1 MRVRLHQLNPTV
13 GDIDGNVAAIRS
25 AYEAASAHNI
35 DLLIVTELATCGYPP
50 MDLLERRSFLD
61 RLLRA
66 NAELTAITGSTALA
80 FGTVTEAP
88 VTCSRPIFNSVIVA
102 RHGRVL
108 SEVRKT
114 LLPTYDIFD
123 EFRYFEPNTEFAP
136 VVLDGISFG
145 FTICEDIWNAENE
158 IVYHRYLVNPAE
170 ELVNRGANV
179 IVNVSAS
186 PFSKRKADIRLQ
198 MLRNHVAKLNV
209 PILYANQAGANTE
222 VLFDGDSMALGVDG
236 EVIATAGFFEAAYC
250 DVDLS
255 ADGSMRSVG
264 VSNPREFVQEERV
277 FQALVMGLRDYFRK
291 SGLPPKALLG
301 LSGGIDSAL
310 VAVIAAEALGTD
322 AVMGITMPSE
332 YSSSGSVDDSVILAK
347 NLGIR
352 IETVSIR
359 SMYDQALNTLEP
371 LFSGTEFSFAEE
383 NLQSRIRGQLL
394 MAVSNKFGHL
404 VLNTGNKSEMAVGYC
419 TLYGD
424 MAGGLSV
431 ISDVYKTEVYAIC
444 RWLNEFYYQREVIP
458 NAILTKAPS
467 AELRP
472 DQKDSDSLPEY
483 DILDGILR
491 AYIEEQKPLTEIVA
505 TGYDAATVDRVV
517 RLTDGAEYK
526 RRQAPPGLRI
536 SAKAFG
542 IGRRLPIV
550 QHWREQSAT

>member
-13 GDIDGNVAAIRS
+13 GAIDANVAAIRA
-25 AYEAASAHNI
+25 AYEDASAHNI

-66 NAELTAITGSTALA
+66 NDELTSITGRTALA

-102 RHGRVL
+102 RHGQVL
-108 SEVRKT
+108 SVVHKT

-123 EFRYFEPNTEFAP
+123 EFRYFEPNTVFAP
-136 VVLDGISFG
+136 VVIDGISFG
-145 FTICEDIWNAENE
+145 FTICEDIWNSENE

-170 ELVNRGANV
+170 EVVRRGANV

-186 PFSKRKADIRLQ
+186 PFSKRKADIRIG

-209 PILYANQAGANTE
+209 PMLYVNQAGANTE
-222 VLFDGDSMALGVDG
+222 VVFDGDSLVLDRDGALV
-236 EVIATAGFFEAAYC
+236 TSAGLFGAAYC
-250 DVDLS
+250 DVEVDTQ
-255 ADGSMRSVG
+255 GSVTG
-264 VSNPREFVQEERV
+264 LTPVQPRDFVYEERM
-277 FQALVMGLRDYFRK
+277 FMALVLGIRDYVAK
-291 SGLPPKALLG
+291 SGMPAKALLG

-310 VAVIAAEALGTD
+310 VAVLAKEALGAD
-322 AVMGITMPSE
+322 AVMGVTMPSE
-332 YSSSGSVDDSVILAK
+332 FSSAGSVEDSLILAK

-352 IETVSIR
+352 IETLAISA
-359 SMYDQALNTLEP
+359 MYDTALSTLDP
-371 LFSGTEFSFAEE
+371 LFSGTPFSLAEE

-394 MAVSNKFGHL
+394 MAISNKFGHI

-431 ISDVYKTEVYAIC
+431 ISDVYKSEVYALC
-444 RWLNEFYYQREVIP
+444 RWLNDVHYKREVIP
-458 NAILTKAPS
+458 ETILSKAPS
-467 AELRP
+467 AELRS

-483 DILDGILR
+483 DVLDPILK
-491 AYIEEQKPLTEIVA
+491 AYIEEQRPLPEI
-505 TGYDAATVDRVV
+505 AALGFDPAVVDHVV
-517 RLTDGAEYK
+517 RLVDGAEYK

-542 IGRRLPIV
+542 IGRRLPIA
-550 QHWREQSAT
+550 QQWREQAAP